1 MPGQRADV
9 KEIKARLDII
19 SIISRHVTLTKSGS
33 GFKGKCPFH
42 KDDTPSMAV
51 SAEKGLWHCFGC
63 GEGGDVIGFVM
74 KIERL
79 SFVEAV
85 RRLAEEVGLTF
96 DTTEDGARDE
106 LRSIMADVANSFV
119 KNLRSDAGEKA
130 REYLL
135 ERGYPE
141 SSWMTYGLGYALPGW
156 ENVKRTFSK
165 HGEATLLKLG
175 LLVQGDNGTY
185 DRFRDRTIF
194 PILDLSGR
202 PVGFGGRAFEGEPK
216 YLNSPQ
222 TPLFDKGRLIYGI
235 SWARERM
242 SQTRTAVL
250 VEGYTDVLSLQQADI
265 LNTVGSMGT
274 ALTQGQAELLK
285 RFVDEVV
292 IAYDQDAAGS
302 AASLRGMQIL
312 RNVGLNVRVAR
323 LPAGEDPD
331 GLVREGGAEAMQEVL
346 DSALPFH
353 EFFIESLKERHD
365 VTTIRGKERL
375 LEDAREFSR
384 AIRSEALYSE
394 IVRQISDLTGLQYE
408 FVRNELVRIPEPLL
422 EGESPRLVAEHVTIE
437 DDLLSLVLRG
447 ELPWEEL
454 SSLVSTED
462 FSEANRPIVR
472 CLQNGLRDLT
482 DILAELD
489 EEGAR
494 RASFYIL
501 APRPI
506 KTETAIEEAIRWIA
520 RLPAIERRLPDLD
533 QQIRK
538 CTEDENWELW
548 DKLIREKAELRAAWL
563 RAKDATRRGIH
574 EQQDHEQ
581 QDKEERSESEAS

>member
-9 KEIKARLDII
+9 KELKARLDVV
-19 SIISRHVTLTKSGS
+19 SIISRYVTLTKSGS
-33 GFKGKCPFH
+33 GFKAKCPFH
-42 KDDTPSMAV
+42 KDDTPSMTV

-79 SFVEAV
+79 SFIEAV
-85 RRLAEEVGLTF
+85 RRLAEEVGMTF
-96 DTTEDGARDE
+96 DTTDDGVRDE

-141 SSWMTYGLGYALPGW
+141 SCWMTYGLGYALPGW
-156 ENVKRTFSK
+156 ENVKRAFSK

-175 LLVQGDNGTY
+175 LLVQGDKGIY

-216 YLNSPQ
+216 YLNSSQ
-222 TPLFDKGRLIYGI
+222 TPLFDKGRLVYGI
-235 SWARERM
+235 SWARDRM

-250 VEGYTDVLSLQQADI
+250 VEGYTDVLSLHQVDI
-265 LNTVGSMGT
+265 LNAVGSMGT
-274 ALTQGQAELLK
+274 SLTQGQAKLLK

-312 RNVGLNVRVAR
+312 RNVGLNVRVAQ
-323 LPAGEDPD
+323 LPVGEDPD
-331 GLVREGGAEAMQEVL
+331 GLVRMGGAEAMQEVL
-346 DSALPFH
+346 DAALPFH
-353 EFFIESLKERHD
+353 EFFIESLKARHD
-365 VTTIRGKERL
+365 VTTIRGKEDL
-375 LEDAREFSR
+375 LEDAREFYR
-384 AIRSEALYSE
+384 AIRSSALREE
-394 IVRQISDLTGLQYE
+394 IEKRIA
-408 FVRNELVRIPEPLL
+408 ELVDLSI
-422 EGESPRLVAEHVTIE
+422 ESVRRELPRRPRSRDEESVVHELAEHWGVE
-437 DDLLSLVLRG
+437 EHLLALVLRG
-447 ELPWEEL
+447 EVAWDAVASHL
-454 SSLVSTED
+454 SPDD
-462 FSEANRPIVR
+462 FSELNQPIAER
-472 CLQNGLRDLT
+472 LAAGLSDLSE
-482 DILAELD
+482 LVSELD

-494 RASFYIL
+494 RASFYAL
-501 APRPI
+501 APLEI
-506 KTETAIEEAIRWIA
+506 DVEQAIEDAKRWMG
-520 RLPAIERRLPDLD
+520 RLPSIEKRLAAIDRE
-533 QQIRK
+533 IMASGEA
-538 CTEDENWELW
+538 EDWKRWEELV
-548 DKLIREKAELRAAWL
+548 KEKEELRVAWKHA
-563 RAKDATRRGIH
+563 RKGI
-574 EQQDHEQ
+574 HEQ